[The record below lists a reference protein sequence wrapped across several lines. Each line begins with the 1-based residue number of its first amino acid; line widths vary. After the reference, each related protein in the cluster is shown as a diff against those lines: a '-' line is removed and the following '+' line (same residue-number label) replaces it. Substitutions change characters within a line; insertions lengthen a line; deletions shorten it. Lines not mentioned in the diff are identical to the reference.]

1 GNFIMCPT
9 LCYRKARLAGRRF
22 SPRWRQ
28 VVDLELTTR
37 LLLEGEA
44 LFGLPEVAYAS
55 RRDPADT
62 TAGHTGNLLRF
73 CDGGDLYDELLGRL
87 SHAGWGRA
95 ASVARAK
102 LIIKLNL
109 LYCAARD
116 VTRCRLR
123 QTWQKLSFLLGV
135 LQGGVIRGQGGEA

>member
-1 GNFIMCPT
+1 M
-9 LCYRKARLAGRRF
+9 
-22 SPRWRQ
+22 
-28 VVDLELTTR
+28 DLEFTTR
-37 LLLEGEA
+37 LLLEGET
-44 LFGLPEVAYAS
+44 LVGLPEVAYAY
-55 RRDPADT
+55 RRHQANT
-62 TAGHTGNLLRF
+62 TAGHTDSLLRF
-73 CDGGDLYDELLGRL
+73 REEVDLYDELLGRL

-123 QTWQKLSFLLGV
+123 QTWQKLTFLLGV